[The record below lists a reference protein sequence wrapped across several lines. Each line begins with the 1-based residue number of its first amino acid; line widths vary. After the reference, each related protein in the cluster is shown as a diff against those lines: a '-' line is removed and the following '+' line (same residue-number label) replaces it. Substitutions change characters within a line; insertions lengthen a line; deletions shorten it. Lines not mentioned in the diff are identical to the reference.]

1 MRGRIVDYLESK
13 NKSPLM
19 KKSRLV
25 HSLSYPK
32 IIDKK
37 MGGIEDTGVSFENI
51 SLIY

>member
-19 KKSRLV
+19 KKKSI
-25 HSLSYPK
+25 SLSNQK

-37 MGGIEDTGVSFENI
+37 MGGTEDTGVSFENI